1 MQAYTIIKN
10 NELGEEVWRYKGKP
24 LVQTSQG
31 ILFEA
36 YFNRS
41 DLDFNGI
48 LFKKNDLFLEL
59 YLFGKFYNIYE
70 LHDRDTG
77 MLKAWYCNVTRP
89 VVLGDSTISYDDLAL
104 DLLVYPDGRQL
115 VLDEDEFQEI
125 IISTEERRC
134 ALKALRELR
143 GLFKKHHKLDVR
155 KLI

>member
-10 NELGEEVWRYKGKP
+10 NELGEEIWRYKGKP

-89 VVLGDSTISYDDLAL
+89 VVLGDSTISL
-104 DLLVYPDGRQL
+104 
-115 VLDEDEFQEI
+115 
-125 IISTEERRC
+125 
-134 ALKALRELR
+134 
-143 GLFKKHHKLDVR
+143 
-155 KLI
+155 